1 MLGQA
6 MAIARGKGGVGGT
19 SSVASLAGLFAQSGR
34 RVLAIDMDPQGNLGR
49 DLGYFEAVDADGTGG
64 KAMLGG
70 VHGYPV
76 EPIRGVRPRLD
87 CLSAGDATEELFDVF
102 RSREMRH
109 PGAAMT
115 AIHDALAP
123 IASNYDLILFDCP
136 PGMPLLQKVVL
147 SAVQYAIIPTRAD
160 DASIDGLL
168 KVDALFAAVKS
179 QTNPALHLLGA
190 FLFGVGTQSTRIAT
204 TARTAIADCLSG
216 PGDVFAAQ
224 IRHAE
229 GAAQD
234 CRRMG
239 LLPHELE
246 AQLPEAQRARFAELR
261 ARRAPGKHR
270 PEEVETRI
278 SGSAA
283 GLAQD
288 YSALAREVSERIRQ
302 HRQRVAAAG
311 A

>member
-19 SSVASLAGLFAQSGR
+19 SSVASLAALFAQAGR
-34 RVLAIDMDPQGNLGR
+34 RVLTVDMDPQGNLGR
-49 DLGYFEAVDADGTGG
+49 DLGYFEAVDAAGSGG
-64 KAMLGG
+64 KALLGG
-70 VHGYPV
+70 IHGYGV
-76 EPIRGVRPRLD
+76 EPIRDVRPGLD
-87 CLSAGDATEELFDVF
+87 CVSAGDATEELFDVL

-109 PGAAMT
+109 PGSAMGAIQAAV
-115 AIHDALAP
+115 APLAEDHDF
-123 IASNYDLILFDCP
+123 ILFDCP
-136 PGMPLLQKVVL
+136 PGSPLVQKAVL
-147 SAVQYAIIPTRAD
+147 SGVQYAIIPTRAD

-168 KVDALFAAVKS
+168 KVDALFAAVKA
-179 QTNPALHLLGA
+179 QTNPHLHLLGA
-190 FLFGVGTQSTRIAT
+190 FLFGVGVQSTRIAT
-204 TARTAIADCLSG
+204 TARNAIADCLSG
-216 PGDVFAAQ
+216 PADVFQAQ

-234 CRRMG
+234 CRRLG

-246 AQLPEAQRARFAELR
+246 AQLPDAQRARFAELR
-261 ARRAPGKHR
+261 ARRNPGKHR
-270 PEEVETRI
+270 PETVETRI

-288 YSALAREVSERIRQ
+288 YSDLAREVSARIRS
-302 HRQRVAAAG
+302 HRQRVATG